1 MASAPEATELHS
13 EPHFADDRSTD
24 LQQEAGTPA
33 EADSPRYA
41 PALSGAW
48 WLLLIAMVAALAKW
62 LF

>member
-1 MASAPEATELHS
+1 MAPAPEAGDYSTEASL
-13 EPHFADDRSTD
+13 ADNLSAEI
-24 LQQEAGTPA
+24 QQNSNTPA

-48 WLLLIAMVAALAKW
+48 WLLLIAMVAALARW